1 MTETPFV
8 FQASAGTKS
17 AGLSALDAALM
28 FGQRPDGEL
37 DEHGAYRQVAWVR
50 RCVELRANA
59 LSSIPARVTRGTTE
73 IEWEFADQLAS
84 MLWLAEASL
93 QLYGATYWERQRNR
107 YRVEKGYRWL
117 SPRTIRPRIDTRKGL
132 IGWTRT
138 LPGGAPMDVALDDI
152 VYVWQPSLQA
162 EVGPGVGWV
171 TTALTAAGLA
181 QHADTFAADFFR
193 RGAIPALV
201 LSVEG
206 NPPREELERLQSW
219 WKRLLAGV
227 RGAWETVAVKA
238 SVKPQ
243 VVGYPTNQLAMPE
256 LMGLVRQQ
264 IATAAGVPQTM
275 LEDAA
280 NYACL
285 PGDQLVWTP
294 TGPRPIATLKQ
305 GDVIW
310 QMVDDGMATNTVEA
324 IIPQGLAPV
333 YEIRTPHRTLRAS
346 DNHLLLAVAVVPGRW
361 PRVPWRALLVWR
373 RADQLRRGDLLVGVE
388 EHPNRYSKRPA
399 RGRKGS
405 RSGRYVPGVT
415 AAVRNLTLPSGL
427 GIERVASVE
436 FVGEQE
442 VYDLC
447 TTGSHTFVAEGLVV
461 HNTARE
467 HHQAFYQ
474 ETVIP
479 EAIMIRDA
487 LNAQV
492 FAPQGLELALD
503 WQELDIFQEDE
514 SQRSDALLRLTQA
527 QLPLP
532 LAMEI
537 LGFDLPNGMTYDQL
551 AEQLEAGR
559 TRRAEEQRAI
569 AVARASAMQPVA
581 QAQAAPQQGS
591 TEAQQALA
599 TRDVRDELDR
609 WRRKSLSA
617 LRGGDSADVPFT
629 TEVLDADEQAAI
641 HEALAAC
648 TSAEEVKAAFERPF
662 RYDYDDEGTP
672 YP

>member
-280 NYACL
+280 NYA
-285 PGDQLVWTP
+285 
-294 TGPRPIATLKQ
+294 
-305 GDVIW
+305 
-310 QMVDDGMATNTVEA
+310 
-324 IIPQGLAPV
+324 
-333 YEIRTPHRTLRAS
+333 
-346 DNHLLLAVAVVPGRW
+346 
-361 PRVPWRALLVWR
+361 
-373 RADQLRRGDLLVGVE
+373 
-388 EHPNRYSKRPA
+388 
-399 RGRKGS
+399 
-405 RSGRYVPGVT
+405 
-415 AAVRNLTLPSGL
+415 
-427 GIERVASVE
+427 
-436 FVGEQE
+436 
-442 VYDLC
+442 
-447 TTGSHTFVAEGLVV
+447 
-461 HNTARE
+461 TARE

-559 TRRAEEQRAI
+559 TRRAEEQRAL

-617 LRGGDSADVPFT
+617 LRGGDSADVAFT
-629 TEVLDADEQAAI
+629 TEVLDAEEQAAI

-648 TSAEEVKAAFERPF
+648 TSAEEVRAAFERPF